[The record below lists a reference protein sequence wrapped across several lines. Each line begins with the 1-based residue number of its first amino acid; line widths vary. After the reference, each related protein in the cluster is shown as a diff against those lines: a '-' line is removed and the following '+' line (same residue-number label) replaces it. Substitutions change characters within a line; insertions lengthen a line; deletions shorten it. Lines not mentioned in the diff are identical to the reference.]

1 MSKGKNVCFKGVSRL
16 FRMCFKGVSKVF
28 QNCLMS
34 VSRKFQPNVINKLQ
48 ARLQCFSSKIVEC
61 FEGDSGSFK
70 RVSRALQRR

>member
-1 MSKGKNVCFKGVSRL
+1 MFVSRV
-16 FRMCFKGVSKVF
+16 FRRCFKGVSKVF

-61 FEGDSGSFK
+61 FEGD
-70 RVSRALQRR
+70 